1 MKIEEFIK
9 NTDYQ
14 LLLKQKQSLLE
25 LTDPDDNWFKNPDL
39 IDHIDGLLNFLDGLQ
54 DAIVESKILPE
65 EIVFPLP
72 KEQD

>member
-14 LLLKQKQSLLE
+14 LLLKQKQSLVE
-25 LTDPDDNWFKNPDL
+25 LTDPDDNLFKNPNL

-65 EIVFPLP
+65 KIVFPLP
-72 KEQD
+72 KKQD